1 MSIVRPITPDE
12 AQRELPND
20 VIETVNNLIKE
31 NWEGSYAKVTIK
43 SISSRCNY
51 REGDWRGICKLFEE
65 YGWSVESDFPG
76 YCESY
81 DAFLLFIKS
90 KNRNSKGI
98 IIRY

>member
-20 VIETVNNLIKE
+20 VIETVNNLIRE
-31 NWEGSYAKVTIK
+31 NWTGSSAKVTIK
-43 SISSRCNY
+43 EINARCNY

-65 YGWSVESDFPG
+65 YGWSVESDFPA

-81 DAFLLFIKS
+81 DAFLLFRKS
-90 KNRNSKGI
+90 KNRHSNDI